1 MRAPH
6 LDDSVWLPSDA
17 FLVSCLSG
25 NPSVFLPDFELRLR
39 EFCCRSACRRCCL
52 ARSSPTSGGNIS
64 NRPES
69 KSVAAGWPHH
79 PPPPPPHPH
88 TQVVIVQKYKYKQS
102 ANTETN
108 TKPNTNTKKERWRH
122 GLTILHHCLLIL
134 IHRSSFS
141 IVQKY
146 KYKKE
151 NKCKNKKGM
160 VASPSSTTTSSPS
173 FTGRHSP

>member
-1 MRAPH
+1 MRGLH
-6 LDDSVWLPSDA
+6 LVDSAWLPSDA

-88 TQVVIVQKYKYKQS
+88 TQVVIVQKYKYRK
-102 ANTETN
+102 TEYKYKNKYKT
-108 TKPNTNTKKERWRH
+108 
-122 GLTILHHCLLIL
+122 
-134 IHRSSFS
+134 
-141 IVQKY
+141 KY
-146 KYKKE
+146 KYKK
-151 NKCKNKKGM
+151 GTM
-160 VASPSSTTTSSPS
+160 ASPSSTTTSSS
-173 FTGRHSP
+173 SYAGRHSP